1 MEVQTLH
8 HSWLTHW
15 FMLTWAP
22 AACVIHG
29 TALTPKIDL
38 LRRQATQLLLATIAG
53 GWQHNRND
61 SHLRKT
67 IMNPYVCMSV
77 CLSVCPSVC
86 LSVCVCISEC
96 MCIYIYIYRKEAWG
110 FPERNWSGAGE
121 KFGHVIF
128 TAFYNV
134 LWSSWYMKTHWTTST
149 RGQHT
154 PGMLSV
160 VETSFVFFKFFI
172 LCCFVETSRTA
183 CW

>member
-1 MEVQTLH
+1 MELLWRQRSICSGDKPRSC
-8 HSWLTHW
+8 SWRPSLGADNTTGMIRIFVKPLW
-15 FMLTWAP
+15 IPM
-22 AACVIHG
+22 
-29 TALTPKIDL
+29 
-38 LRRQATQLLLATIAG
+38 
-53 GWQHNRND
+53 
-61 SHLRKT
+61 
-67 IMNPYVCMSV
+67 YVCLSV
-77 CLSVCPSVC
+77 CLSVCLC
-86 LSVCVCISEC
+86 ACVSANACV
-96 MCIYIYIYRKEAWG
+96 YIYRKEAWG

>member
-77 CLSVCPSVC
+77 CLSVC

-96 MCIYIYIYRKEAWG
+96 MCIYIYIGKRLEVSRNAIEVELEKNLDMSFSPRFTMFCGLHGTWKHI
-110 FPERNWSGAGE
+110 ERLQHADNIPQVCCPWL
-121 KFGHVIF
+121 KL
-128 TAFYNV
+128 V
-134 LWSSWYMKTHWTTST
+134 LC
-149 RGQHT
+149 
-154 PGMLSV
+154 
-160 VETSFVFFKFFI
+160 FFKFFI